1 MKSELFAKILSIV
14 ADVTELSTKKII
26 SMCKTEECVAARAL
40 FVHFCCKYGVPT
52 CAIKDYLG
60 RKRNDC
66 ITHANSA
73 YYAFRKSSLYFR
85 DLADMIERKLSS
97 SDAQMCSNLPTSGG

>member
-14 ADVTELSTKKII
+14 ADATELSTNKII

-60 RKRNDC
+60 RQRTSRCLLDYG
-66 ITHANSA
+66 AD
-73 YYAFRKSSLYFR
+73 R
-85 DLADMIERKLSS
+85 DGNAGQEIS
-97 SDAQMCSNLPTSGG
+97 

>member
-1 MKSELFAKILSIV
+1 MKSELFAKILSVV
-14 ADVTELSTKKII
+14 AETTELSTEII
-26 SMCKTEECVAARAL
+26 LSQSKTEECVAARAL

-73 YYAFRKSSLYFR
+73 YYAFRKSSIYFR
-85 DLADMIERKLSS
+85 DLADMVERKLS
-97 SDAQMCSNLPTSGG
+97 DMT